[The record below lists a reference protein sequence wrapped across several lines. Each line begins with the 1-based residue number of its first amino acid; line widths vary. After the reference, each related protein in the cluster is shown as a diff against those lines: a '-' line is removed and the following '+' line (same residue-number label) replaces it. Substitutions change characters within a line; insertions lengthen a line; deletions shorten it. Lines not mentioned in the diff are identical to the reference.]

1 MSVVPA
7 IRVEAARCCAAGHRC
22 AAYRRFGCVGIAKSE
37 IREKLRSPSTKA
49 PVQTSPRRGFRPKVL
64 REDLTVAGLRA
75 TAIDFTNE
83 VVTDEGHCGGGA
95 GGETAA
101 PNLCRVGR

>member
-1 MSVVPA
+1 M
-7 IRVEAARCCAAGHRC
+7 
-22 AAYRRFGCVGIAKSE
+22 
-37 IREKLRSPSTKA
+37 
-49 PVQTSPRRGFRPKVL
+49 L